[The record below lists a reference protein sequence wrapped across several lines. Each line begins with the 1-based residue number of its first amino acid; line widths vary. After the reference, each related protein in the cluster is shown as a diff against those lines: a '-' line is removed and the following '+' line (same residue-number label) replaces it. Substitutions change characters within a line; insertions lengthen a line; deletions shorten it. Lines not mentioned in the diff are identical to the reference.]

1 MSLLERSLLGGE
13 LIILIIIWRTV
24 TNYKISHNIFL
35 GMWWV
40 VFLRLLLPFHF
51 PLNYTK
57 YDFGYNN
64 NVGRR
69 ADIASYPYEENL
81 ITEVANIAQNIK
93 NNHVILIEKQIW
105 LFGAIIV
112 TTLFLILY
120 IENYRRMRTKV
131 IIQETWL
138 NEWIRNNGMQNVN
151 LYTSG
156 LVDTPLTYGF
166 FSPKIVLPQN
176 IDLSNSK
183 QLNYIMIHES
193 IHIKRRDNLWK
204 VVLLIAV
211 VIHWFNPFVWIMYYL
226 FNQDLEISCDQKV
239 LNRIG
244 KNKRKDY
251 AMTLINMSEKEKGTM
266 FLAFGNKSIKE
277 RILVIMK
284 LKKIKMITVL
294 ALVMLSCLTIFAFT
308 FGDCV
313 NASNYEHQSVSNEE
327 ISLNIAYRISQSKE
341 YDEYKELGISYD
353 EEKNM
358 FVYQGQTVGYFYDE
372 FGKNQFN
379 RFVNASGEIGIQ
391 IIRNSNYKICSIK
404 EVDVDQY
411 RNNDTFA
418 VEQNFEAGEKS
429 KTEEA
434 FELNYLAEE
443 FSLSD
448 YNEFDFEYNESI
460 GCWEYNGKKIKILY
474 DQEKGV
480 CLNQAINDAEAIYI
494 VIERNSDKSSV
505 KEVSYNEMLMLLN
518 NTNFSFD
525 GSGTCIE
532 AN

>member
-1 MSLLERSLLGGE
+1 MGQRVLHFRVESRLYLFHLFDYFYLKAKKIRNEIYIKKLRLNKKIHIINMIFVFIKYVIIGLCLYHTYS
-13 LIILIIIWRTV
+13 LII
-24 TNYKISHNIFL
+24 
-35 GMWWV
+35 
-40 VFLRLLLPFHF
+40 
-51 PLNYTK
+51 
-57 YDFGYNN
+57 
-64 NVGRR
+64 
-69 ADIASYPYEENL
+69 
-81 ITEVANIAQNIK
+81 
-93 NNHVILIEKQIW
+93 
-105 LFGAIIV
+105 
-112 TTLFLILY
+112 
-120 IENYRRMRTKV
+120 
-131 IIQETWL
+131 
-138 NEWIRNNGMQNVN
+138 
-151 LYTSG
+151 SG
-156 LVDTPLTYGF
+156 VYG
-166 FSPKIVLPQN
+166 
-176 IDLSNSK
+176 
-183 QLNYIMIHES
+183 
-193 IHIKRRDNLWK
+193 
-204 VVLLIAV
+204 
-211 VIHWFNPFVWIMYYL
+211 
-226 FNQDLEISCDQKV
+226 
-239 LNRIG
+239 IG
-244 KNKRKDY
+244 
-251 AMTLINMSEKEKGTM
+251 
-266 FLAFGNKSIKE
+266 
-277 RILVIMK
+277 
-284 LKKIKMITVL
+284 
-294 ALVMLSCLTIFAFT
+294 
-308 FGDCV
+308 
-313 NASNYEHQSVSNEE
+313 SNYEHQSVSNEE